1 MFNFYSILTNKEINQ
16 NVINVLTK
24 RNKNSLK
31 ITQKNGLI
39 KLLPNSFMKN
49 LTKLLYDDIIN
60 TDFNNLNNIEL
71 KNYRKEMLIFI
82 LTQTG
87 ISQKKC

>member
-1 MFNFYSILTNKEINQ
+1 M
-16 NVINVLTK
+16 
-24 RNKNSLK
+24 
-31 ITQKNGLI
+31 
-39 KLLPNSFMKN
+39 LPNSFMKN

-71 KNYRKEMLIFI
+71 KNYRKEILIFI

-87 ISQKKC
+87 IRPEEDADNTL